1 MRPHVIGQHFG
12 STGGPTVQIEKAEN
26 GYMVTLELGG
36 SGGDLGVEATPFDKP
51 DNHHLA
57 EIQKEMERTRPRV
70 FVYIGIEDAWE
81 AIKEFLLDGRMP
93 KGQ

>member
-1 MRPHVIGQHFG
+1 MGHYG
-12 STGGPTVQIEKAEN
+12 SGSGPSVQIEKAEN

-36 SGGDLGVEATPFDKP
+36 SGGGLGFGATPFDKP
-51 DNHHLA
+51 DDHHLA
-57 EIQKEMERTRPRV
+57 ELQKEMERNRPRV
-70 FVYIGIEDAWE
+70 FVYVGIEDAWE